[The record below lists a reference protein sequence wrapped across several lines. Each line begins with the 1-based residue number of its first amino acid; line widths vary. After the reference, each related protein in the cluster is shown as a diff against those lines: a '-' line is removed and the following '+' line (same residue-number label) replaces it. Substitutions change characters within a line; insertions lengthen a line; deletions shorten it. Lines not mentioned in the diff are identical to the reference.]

1 MFALTLG
8 RPLGIEDSDC
18 DVELP
23 VDVEDEYLP
32 QYFGGALMTDK
43 QPSLMAGFIAFITL
57 YKIAGSMLRRVY
69 ALETWK
75 GFMMPDRTYELQ
87 QTVETLDQDLTQWI
101 DDLPSIF
108 KSGSVNEQQV
118 SLSTVLCSNYY
129 CVLTTL
135 HRNFVPGRRDQPAIA
150 KSVAK
155 ALSSARGCI
164 RLAPAMK
171 NVVPSSLHSTMY
183 LQNLFSSAVIILLY
197 AMNVHDAKASAV
209 AMEARACLEAVESW
223 EGIWPGA
230 RKCKELLWDLMNT
243 AREAIMK
250 THHNGTSGGNVIPLS
265 SPLNPSPQPG
275 PSNLRQGQTMQSL
288 RQERSAKRNVRPRSQ
303 DARRNAHERIVGSEG
318 NFPTWFDRTRT
329 HDSYAALRTRS
340 TSRRR
345 VVDDDEPARSPVR
358 THHGSPFS
366 PHARRA
372 VSNHSSPGSAGS
384 LPSPPLSH
392 AETIPEEQQ
401 PVFAEPQSPT
411 LQVAQGMYAYNTLD
425 GVQQQPQF
433 SPDWNT
439 NSNTLGQGTSTLI
452 IDNSLSGY
460 NGSTSQMYDNDTYP
474 SYGPYGG
481 MMDASTQPEGFP
493 AMGLPFSGLEF
504 IQNYSP
510 DGYPTDPT
518 SSSLW
523 QTFDAGAFIQD
534 PEMPFSFQ
542 DFQDPNVG
550 DFVHM
555 DGQQSQ

>member
-8 RPLGIEDSDC
+8 RPLGVEDSDC

-32 QYFGGALMTDK
+32 QYFGGAHMTDK
-43 QPSLMAGFIAFITL
+43 QPSLMAGFIAFVTL
-57 YKIAGSMLRRVY
+57 YKIAGYMLRRVY

-75 GFMMPDRTYELQ
+75 GYTTPERTSELQ
-87 QTVETLDQDLTQWI
+87 QTVETLDQELTQWI
-101 DDLPSIF
+101 EDLPTIF

-135 HRNFVPGRRDQPAIA
+135 HRNFLPGKRDQPAIA
-150 KSVAK
+150 RSVAK

-171 NVVPSSLHSTMY
+171 NVVPSSMHSTMY

-197 AMNVHDAKASAV
+197 AMHVHDLKASTV
-209 AMEARACLEAVESW
+209 AMEEAKSCLEAVESW
-223 EGIWPGA
+223 EGVWPGA
-230 RKCKELLWDLMNT
+230 RKCKELLLDLINN
-243 AREAIMK
+243 AREAIVK
-250 THHNGTSGGNVIPLS
+250 TNRNGGNMIPPS

-275 PSNLRQGQTMQSL
+275 PSNLRQGQAMQAL
-288 RQERSAKRNVRPRSQ
+288 RQDRATKRNVRPRSQ

-318 NFPTWFDRTRT
+318 NLSMRFGAISRSRLP
-329 HDSYAALRTRS
+329 SCLALRTRS

-345 VVDDDEPARSPVR
+345 VVDDDEPPHSPVR
-358 THHGSPFS
+358 AHHGSPYG
-366 PHARRA
+366 PYARRA
-372 VSNHSSPGSAGS
+372 ASNHSSPGSVGS
-384 LPSPPLSH
+384 LPSPPMSH
-392 AETIPEEQQ
+392 AETILEEQQ

-411 LQVAQGMYAYNTLD
+411 LQVSQGMYAYNGLD

-433 SPDWNT
+433 SPDWST
-439 NSNTLGQGTSTLI
+439 NPNVIGQGSSTHSAE
-452 IDNSLSGY
+452 NSLSGY
-460 NGSTSQMYDNDTYP
+460 SGSASQTYDNGGYP
-474 SYGPYGG
+474 SYGGSYGA
-481 MMDASTQPEGFP
+481 MMDMATQPEAFS

-504 IQNYSP
+504 IQNYS
-510 DGYPTDPT
+510 DGYSTDPA

-550 DFVHM
+550 EFVHM
-555 DGQQSQ
+555 EGQPSQ